1 MRILLSVALATLA
14 ILTGCATKPAGWE
27 YTHAQTSGGP
37 NCQRLAKPGD
47 AKIQIY
53 CKTRRPEN
61 VWPIEQALSE
71 LLRPMP
77 STGAPPQASGE
88 TRCRRVSVTSDKKI
102 ETSCGTS
109 AQWDEFDSWA
119 VNAGVT
125 CRWPVTLRGKMS
137 QELCLSA
144 AQWGLY
150 DASRRRAVAN
160 TGSNW
165 PGSGVSS
172 GGSGFGYATS
182 YGYSSTGVI
191 GQ

>member
-1 MRILLSVALATLA
+1 MRTLLSLTLVTLATLA
-14 ILTGCATKPAGWE
+14 GCAAKPAGWE
-27 YTHAQTSGGP
+27 YTLTQPSGGP

-53 CKTRRPEN
+53 CKTRRPES
-61 VWPIEQALSE
+61 VWPIEKALSE
-71 LLRPMP
+71 LLRPIP
-77 STGAPPQASGE
+77 STGAATQASGE
-88 TRCRRVSVTSDKKI
+88 TRCRRVSLTSDKKV

-125 CRWPVTLRGKMS
+125 CRWPVTLRGKIS
-137 QELCLSA
+137 QELCLSV
-144 AQWGLY
+144 AQWGRY

-160 TGSNW
+160 GGSNW

-172 GGSGFGYATS
+172 GASVPSYATS